1 LTLDEAIMSK
11 SKAHPQDHARLHAVV
26 SGIVQGV
33 NFRYYTAH
41 QAQSLGVTGWVAN
54 RWDGTV
60 EVMAEGTRSQ
70 LQALLD
76 WLGHGPPSATVT
88 GIQADWEKATGEFRA
103 FNVTYF

>member
-1 LTLDEAIMSK
+1 MSK
-11 SKAHPQDHARLHAVV
+11 ARASPATLARLHAVV

-33 NFRYYTAH
+33 NFRYYTSR

-54 RWDGTV
+54 RWNGTV
-60 EVMAEGTRSQ
+60 EVVAEGTRSQ

-88 GIQADWEKATGEFRA
+88 GVQADWEEATGEFRS
-103 FNVTYF
+103 FNVTYL